1 MRSVWKRRRLLEWMM
16 PLKYLPNRRASTLFL
31 AVALLFIVQA
41 AGVRAHPMAPS
52 LLEVTESETGWAEVT
67 WKTPI
72 TRTPGWEMRPRLPS
86 FCKPVDLP
94 TLERVKTGI
103 VEKWEVE
110 CSGRSLEGATIDVE
124 GIDRSRTDVL
134 LRVSLADGRSFRTV
148 LRPASPSFVVPER
161 ERARD
166 VMKAYV
172 RLGFEHILA
181 GIDHLLFVLG
191 LIVLVK
197 GGRKLI
203 GVITAFTLGHS
214 SSLSLAALGWIR
226 IPSTPVDLLIAMSIF
241 ILGVELLRDPARKP
255 GLVRRYPWAMTTGF
269 GFLHGLGF
277 AGALVEVGLPA
288 GEIPLALFSFNVGIE
303 IGQLLFVF
311 VVLLNGAAL
320 RLLAFQWPSWS
331 TRATA
336 YAVGSLA
343 SFWLVDRIVLIFS

>member
-1 MRSVWKRRRLLEWMM
+1 MRLRSLQHG
-16 PLKYLPNRRASTLFL
+16 RATGLCC
-31 AVALLFIVQA
+31 AAALLFMVQA
-41 AGVRAHPMAPS
+41 AGVWAHPLAPS
-52 LLEVTESETGWAEVT
+52 LLEVTESETGRAEVT
-67 WKTPI
+67 WKTPM
-72 TRTPGWEMRPRLPS
+72 TRIPGREMRPRLPS
-86 FCKPVDLP
+86 FCQPVDLP
-94 TLERVKTGI
+94 TLGREKTGI
-103 VEKWEVE
+103 VERWEVE
-110 CSGRSLEGATIDVE
+110 CGGRSLEGATIEVE
-124 GIDRSRTDVL
+124 GIERARTDVL
-134 LRVSLADGRSFRTV
+134 LRVGFADGRSFRTV

-166 VMKAYV
+166 VLQAYV
-172 RLGFEHILA
+172 RLGFQHILS

-214 SSLSLAALGWIR
+214 VSLSLAALGLIH
-226 IPSTPVDLLIAMSIF
+226 IPAMPVDVLIALSIF
-241 ILGVELLRDPARKP
+241 ILGVELLRDPEEKP

-277 AGALVEVGLPA
+277 AGALVEVGMPD

-311 VVLLNGAAL
+311 VVLLNRTAL
-320 RLLAFQWPSWS
+320 RFLDFHWPQWS

-343 SFWLVDRIVLIFS
+343 AFWLVDRFVAILS

>member
-1 MRSVWKRRRLLEWMM
+1 MRLRPLPKRRATKL
-16 PLKYLPNRRASTLFL
+16 SL
-31 AVALLFIVQA
+31 AAALIFMVQA
-41 AGVRAHPMAPS
+41 SGVMAHPMAPS
-52 LLEVTESETGWAEVT
+52 LLEVTESEAGRAEVT
-67 WKTPI
+67 WKTPM
-72 TRTPGWEMRPRLPS
+72 TRIPGREMRPRLPS
-86 FCKPVDLP
+86 FCEPVALP

-103 VEKWEVE
+103 VEQWEVE
-110 CSGRSLEGATIDVE
+110 CGGRSLEGATIDVE

-134 LRVSLADGRSFRTV
+134 LRVGLADGRSFRTV
-148 LRPASPSFVVPER
+148 LRPANPSFVVPER
-161 ERARD
+161 ERAWD

-172 RLGFEHILA
+172 RMGFEHILA

-214 SSLSLAALGWIR
+214 VSLSLAALGWIR
-226 IPSTPVDLLIAMSIF
+226 IPSTPVDLLIALSIF
-241 ILGVELLRDPARKP
+241 ILGVELLRDPERKP
-255 GLVRRYPWAMTTGF
+255 GLVRRYPWAVTTGF

-277 AGALVEVGLPA
+277 AGALVEVGLPG

-311 VVLLNGAAL
+311 VVLLNGVAL
-320 RLLAFQWPSWS
+320 RLLAFQWPRWS

-343 SFWLVDRIVLIFS
+343 SFWLVDRFVVIFS

>member
-1 MRSVWKRRRLLEWMM
+1 MRRELLPGKPATGLWFWC
-16 PLKYLPNRRASTLFL
+16 A
-31 AVALLFIVQA
+31 AALLFMVQT
-41 AGVRAHPMAPS
+41 GRVDAHPMAPS
-52 LLEVTESETGWAEVT
+52 LLEIIESETGRAEVT
-67 WKTPI
+67 WKTPAVQ
-72 TRTPGWEMRPRLPS
+72 TPGRQMRPRLPS
-86 FCKPVDLP
+86 FCEPVALP
-94 TLERVKTGI
+94 TLKRVKTAI
-103 VEKWEVE
+103 VERWEVE
-110 CSGRSLEGATIDVE
+110 CSGQSLEGATIDVE

-148 LRPASPSFVVPER
+148 LRPASPTFVVPER

-214 SSLSLAALGWIR
+214 VSLSLAALGWIH
-226 IPSTPVDLLIAMSIF
+226 IPSTPVDMLIALSIF
-241 ILGVELLRDPARKP
+241 VLGVELLRDPERKP

-277 AGALVEVGLPA
+277 AGALIEVGLPA

-303 IGQLLFVF
+303 LGQLLFVF
-311 VVLLNGAAL
+311 VVLLNRMAL
-320 RLLAFQWPSWS
+320 RFLDFQWPQWS

-343 SFWLVDRIVLIFS
+343 AFWLLDRFLVILS

>member
-1 MRSVWKRRRLLEWMM
+1 ML
-16 PLKYLPNRRASTLFL
+16 PLA
-31 AVALLFIVQA
+31 AALLFMVQA
-41 AGVRAHPMAPS
+41 SGVMAHPMAPS
-52 LLEVTESETGWAEVT
+52 LLEVTESEKGRAEVT
-67 WKTPI
+67 WKKPM
-72 TRTPGWEMRPRLPS
+72 TRIPGREMRPRLPS
-86 FCKPVDLP
+86 FCEPVDLP
-94 TLERVKTGI
+94 TVEPVKTGI
-103 VEKWEVE
+103 VERWEVE
-110 CSGRSLEGATIDVE
+110 CGGQSLEGATIEVE
-124 GIDRSRTDVL
+124 GIERGRTDVL
-134 LRVSLADGRSFRTV
+134 LRVGLADGRSFRTV
-148 LRPASPSFVVPER
+148 LRPASPSFVVPAR

-172 RLGFEHILA
+172 RMGFEHILA

-214 SSLSLAALGWIR
+214 VSLSLAALGLVR
-226 IPSTPVDLLIAMSIF
+226 IPSRPVDLLIALSIF
-241 ILGVELLRDPARKP
+241 ILGVELLRDPDGKP

-277 AGALVEVGLPA
+277 AGALVEIGLPA